1 MGGYTVIHFQND
13 LKVVINFLMQ
23 YIFDVCINGFDF
35 GIRHHKQDLVDQ
47 MHTPVV
53 DHAAAVF
60 FIQMPFVHV
69 SVAGMQLGFN
79 RKNIAK
85 ESFIICFFHGQ
96 HILVPAPVL
105 VRGEKDSCLLAGCLH
120 LIELLHTHGS
130 GLFGNNV
137 LPGFGGLDA
146 HFLVQIVGN
155 GQDNGID
162 LRICQ
167 KLIRI
172 RIQPIPHFNCFFLFF
187 FGNVAYSSNLNTC
200 SWSVL
205 RMPFSHS
212 AETDDSKFN
221 NHKMKTSL
229 LWSGVYFSGFH
240 YK

>member
-1 MGGYTVIHFQND
+1 M
-13 LKVVINFLMQ
+13 L
-23 YIFDVCINGFDF
+23 
-35 GIRHHKQDLVDQ
+35 
-47 MHTPVV
+47 
-53 DHAAAVF
+53 
-60 FIQMPFVHV
+60 
-69 SVAGMQLGFN
+69 
-79 RKNIAK
+79 
-85 ESFIICFFHGQ
+85 FHGQ

-172 RIQPIPHFNCFFLFF
+172 RIQPIPHFNCFFLF
-187 FGNVAYSSNLNTC
+187 SSA
-200 SWSVL
+200 
-205 RMPFSHS
+205 MSHTAAIS
-212 AETDDSKFN
+212 TPALGAFCACHFPIPPKP
-221 NHKMKTSL
+221 MIPSL
-229 LWSGVYFSGFH
+229 III
-240 YK
+240 K